1 MKKKN
6 RSSKNKTETIK
17 GLLFLTPNILGFLVF
32 IVIPIFFG
40 IYISFT
46 NYNGFNKMDFVNFDN
61 YIKLFKD
68 TFFITA
74 FKNNIFTL
82 SQVSLL
88 Q

>member
-61 YIKLFKD
+61 YIKLLKIP
-68 TFFITA
+68 FITA

-82 SQVSLL
+82 SQVFLL